1 MRYCV
6 VGPAHPLRGGIA
18 HHTALL
24 CRHLAERHEVHAVT
38 FKRLYPAILF
48 PGKSQTDP
56 SAKPCT
62 FRSSP
67 LIDSLNPRT
76 WAAAG
81 RLIRDLAAD
90 WVLIQWWQPFLAP
103 CMASIASRARARS
116 RVAFICHNVMPH
128 ERMPLARTLS
138 LWALRYGDG
147 FIVHSEQDRRGLQ
160 ELLPGL
166 PQEAVRKT
174 IHPEYELF
182 PISGL
187 ARDEARARLGI
198 EGRMVLFFGLVRKY
212 KGLMD
217 LIAAMPLLKNR
228 DVICLVAG
236 EFYDRK
242 AKYDAMVRRIG
253 FAAAKVRMVDRYIP
267 NEEVEIYFAAADA
280 VVLPYRMAT
289 QSGVAQIAFRFG
301 RPVIAT
307 SVGGLPESIDD
318 GRTGLLVPPQNP
330 NALAAA
336 IDRYFDESLESRFS
350 AEIRRDAGRFSWD
363 RVIEAIES
371 LEAAI

>member
-6 VGPAHPLRGGIA
+6 VGPVYPLRGGIA
-18 HHTALL
+18 HHTTLL
-24 CRHLAERHEVHAVT
+24 CRHLAEKHEVHAIA
-38 FKRLYPAILF
+38 FERLYPAILF
-48 PGKSQTDP
+48 PGKSQADP

-62 FRSSP
+62 FRSSL
-67 LIDSLNPRT
+67 LIDSLDPRT
-76 WAAAG
+76 WAGASELV
-81 RLIRDLAAD
+81 RNLAAD
-90 WVLIQWWQPFLAP
+90 WVLIQWWQPLLAP
-103 CMASIASRARARS
+103 CLAYIASRARAQS
-116 RVAFICHNVMPH
+116 RVAFICHNIKPH
-128 ERMPLARTLS
+128 EWVPLARMLS
-138 LWALRYGDG
+138 LWALRHGDG
-147 FIVHSEQDRRGLQ
+147 FIVHSEQDRQAL
-160 ELLPGL
+160 ESLLPRR
-166 PQEAVRKT
+166 AVRKT

-187 ARDEARARLGI
+187 AKDKARARLGI

-217 LIAAMPLLKNR
+217 LIAAMPLLKNC
-228 DVICLVAG
+228 DVVCLVAG
-236 EFYDRK
+236 EFYDKK
-242 AKYDAMVRRIG
+242 AKYDARIRRLG

-267 NEEVEIYFAAADA
+267 NEEVETYFAAADI

-289 QSGVAQIAFRFG
+289 QSGVVQIAFRFG

-318 GRTGLLVPPQNP
+318 GRTGLLAPPQNP
-330 NALAAA
+330 EALAAA
-336 IDRYFDESLESRFS
+336 IDRYFDESLESRFN

-371 LEAAI
+371 LEASL